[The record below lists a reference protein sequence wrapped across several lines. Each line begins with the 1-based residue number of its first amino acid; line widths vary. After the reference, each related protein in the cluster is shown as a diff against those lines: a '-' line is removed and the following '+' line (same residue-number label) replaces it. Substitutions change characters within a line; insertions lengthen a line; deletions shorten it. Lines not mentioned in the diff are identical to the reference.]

1 MGANVGRGYLIAVEG
16 IDGAGKTVNSKWLVR
31 RLKAAGYNVVYTM
44 EPTYGVI
51 GVALR
56 ELQGSG
62 ASSPE
67 IDALLFAADRL
78 DHVRHFIEPRL
89 REGYVVVTDRY
100 LYSSIAY
107 QGAMTGDRKWVELVN
122 RYCVP
127 PDLAI
132 YLDVD
137 PSTGLGRKRKRK
149 WLWRWRSDLRAF
161 EDPAL
166 LEKVRAVYL
175 ELCEEGKLV
184 RVPADRELGEVR
196 AEIAR
201 VIWDRLGI
209 DIRSS

>member
-1 MGANVGRGYLIAVEG
+1 VGRGYLIAVEG

-31 RLKAAGYNVVYTM
+31 RLKAAGYKAAYTK
-44 EPTYGVI
+44 EPTHGLI
-51 GVALR
+51 GEVLR
-56 ELQGSG
+56 ELQARK

-78 DHVRHFIEPRL
+78 HHFRDFIEPRL
-89 REGYVVVTDRY
+89 KKGYVVVSDRY

-107 QGAMTGDRKWVELVN
+107 QGALTGDRKWVELVN
-122 RYCVP
+122 RYCIP

-137 PSTGLGRKRKRK
+137 PGTGLGRKRKG
-149 WLWRWRSDLRAF
+149 RSDLRAF
-161 EDPAL
+161 EDPAV
-166 LEKVRAVYL
+166 LERVRAVYL

-201 VIWDRLGI
+201 VIWERLGI
-209 DIRSS
+209 DIRSG